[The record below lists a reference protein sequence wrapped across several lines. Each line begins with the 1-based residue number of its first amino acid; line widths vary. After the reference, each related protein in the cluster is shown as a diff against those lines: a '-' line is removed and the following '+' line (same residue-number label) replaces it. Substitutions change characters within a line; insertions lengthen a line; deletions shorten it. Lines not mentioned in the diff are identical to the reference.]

1 MDKSNEVRKCWY
13 LTISRIV
20 WKAVEIKD
28 KVSFSPLFPSCLLLS
43 PTISLKCMIKVK
55 LKEIVPARRG
65 EAGES
70 AERRDKRSGFAVGV
84 RKHATQT

>member
-13 LTISRIV
+13 LTTSRIV
-20 WKAVEIKD
+20 WKAVETKD
-28 KVSFSPLFPSCLLLS
+28 KVSFSPLFLSGLLLS
-43 PTISLKCMIKVK
+43 PTISLKYMIKVK
-55 LKEIVPARRG
+55 LKEIVPAWRG
-65 EAGES
+65 EAWES